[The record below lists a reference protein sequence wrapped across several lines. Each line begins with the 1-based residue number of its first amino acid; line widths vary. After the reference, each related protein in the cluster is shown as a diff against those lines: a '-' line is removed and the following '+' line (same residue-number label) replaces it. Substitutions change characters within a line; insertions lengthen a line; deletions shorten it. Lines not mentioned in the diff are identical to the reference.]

1 MAQSTN
7 PYGTNPKIPT
17 FIPILSGRLP
27 GTTVFNRK
35 IVSNVEYQ
43 NGDKVE
49 FGTLVITQDP
59 LPVPNSRW
67 GAREKKYGAFKR
79 ARGRFSITTG
89 KLVEKDDGKKYYEVY
104 PELYEHEQACI
115 ISSAL
120 QMIKQSEKTN
130 PSDSNALFT
139 S

>member
-1 MAQSTN
+1 MALIQKS
-7 PYGTNPKIPT
+7 PLLYP
-17 FIPILSGRLP
+17 FCREDFRERLFSIEKLYP
-27 GTTVFNRK
+27 MLNIKTAIK
-35 IVSNVEYQ
+35 
-43 NGDKVE
+43 
-49 FGTLVITQDP
+49 
-59 LPVPNSRW
+59 PNSASSLSPKTRSQHLILV
-67 GAREKKYGAFKR
+67 GVLVKKYGAFKR